1 MTYSERSAI
10 TSPATGL
17 LVYQTDGSA
26 GLYYYGGVSSG
37 WIYIINSSS
46 TVYVANGGTGANS
59 LTSNG
64 VLLGNG
70 TSAVSATT
78 AGSQDQ
84 VLRIASGGG
93 APAFGSID
101 LSKSA
106 SVGTSVLSV
115 ANGGTGTTNG
125 SITGEGTIKFAS
137 ISASSN
143 PGNIILQPSDGMLGI
158 IDNPTKGLPTAPLT
172 IYSELF
178 TNEVPGIKIGK
189 SDEYSHS
196 FDMQV
201 FSGSSSNNFLGINIA
216 SGWLS
221 RNRVM
226 TLYGNGNVGIGTYS
240 PNARLDIRTSPTSTS
255 DPGAGLLGVGTT
267 SSTAASAGA
276 GAIAYST
283 SSGGVLQ
290 YSNGTSWN
298 TLSSTVQKAHVYASR
313 TSSFTFDVSDNS
325 TNSLDN
331 FNINSGAGNVPG
343 IWNSTTG
350 VYTAPRTGLY
360 TISAGMS
367 FRQKTASNSY
377 GILHFL
383 VMKGGLYGTESCNQA
398 LPVNIPLNQAMS
410 ANISCSVPL
419 NAGETLQIKY
429 LQWSG
434 GTITVALDQSF
445 QGRYYFSVIEN

>member
-201 FSGSSSNNFLGINIA
+201 FSGSSSNNFLG
-216 SGWLS
+216 
-221 RNRVM
+221 
-226 TLYGNGNVGIGTYS
+226 TYR
-240 PNARLDIRTSPTSTS
+240 PNAWLDIRTSPTSTS

-331 FNINSGAGNVPG
+331 FNITRN
-343 IWNSTTG
+343 
-350 VYTAPRTGLY
+350 L
-360 TISAGMS
+360 
-367 FRQKTASNSY
+367 
-377 GILHFL
+377 
-383 VMKGGLYGTESCNQA
+383 E
-398 LPVNIPLNQAMS
+398 
-410 ANISCSVPL
+410 
-419 NAGETLQIKY
+419 
-429 LQWSG
+429 
-434 GTITVALDQSF
+434 
-445 QGRYYFSVIEN
+445 